1 MEYDPSSYYRHKHLQ
16 EKPLPSS
23 PSLQRLCHKGGNSKN
38 VILNLFQHLVN
49 SNGYETLKRDQGNK
63 ITIATQSLCGG
74 IEVRRLGE
82 SHCRHSQATSETS
95 IRT

>member
-1 MEYDPSSYYRHKHLQ
+1 MAGFGFASFLPTTSTERRLVAASHARRRCHL
-16 EKPLPSS
+16 
-23 PSLQRLCHKGGNSKN
+23 GGNSKK